1 MGVFHVLV
9 LESTFYQYWY
19 KHTSETNKAGGLLA
33 LWGVVGDPRRWP
45 DISRDGLMRLWVVLA
60 LVFLVVLG
68 ENLVEHQNQIYVT
81 GRAIAANVST
91 PLYRNV
97 ATQW

>member
-1 MGVFHVLV
+1 
-9 LESTFYQYWY
+9 
-19 KHTSETNKAGGLLA
+19 
-33 LWGVVGDPRRWP
+33 
-45 DISRDGLMRLWVVLA
+45 MRLWVVLA

-68 ENLVEHQNQIYVT
+68 ENLVEHQNQICVT
-81 GRAIAANVST
+81 GHASAANVST